1 MDCDYD
7 PSLVKNDII
16 ESTSSRK
23 KRRRSKFAQVLSQA
37 KPVFDPSNKTF
48 EKYLDEYYKL
58 DCEDIVGDV
67 KCRFKYRQ
75 VEKNSFGLDI
85 NEVSSNLNNSKSI
98 LYYCTF
104 Y

>member
-7 PSLVKNDII
+7 PSSVKNDIV
-16 ESTSSRK
+16 ESASGRK
-23 KRRRSKFAQVLSQA
+23 KRRKSKFAQALSQA
-37 KPVFDPSNKTF
+37 KPVFDPIDKTF

-75 VEKNSFGLDI
+75 VERNSFGLDVS
-85 NEVSSNLNNSKSI
+85 EVSSNPNNYESK
-98 LYYCTF
+98 LYCRKF